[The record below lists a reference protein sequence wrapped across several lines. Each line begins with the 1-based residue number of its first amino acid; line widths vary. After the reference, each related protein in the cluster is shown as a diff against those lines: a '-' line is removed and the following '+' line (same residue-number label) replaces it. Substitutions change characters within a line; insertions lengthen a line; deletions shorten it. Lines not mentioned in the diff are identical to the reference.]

1 MVAPAPLHPALLQ
14 ALHRPHE
21 AASQAL
27 GDGRAD
33 SLAAVTWVATH
44 LGAVGRVLHPVLS
57 RRLPQG
63 GARVRALADVDRRLQ
78 RALWR
83 LDRRLTGDVHAA
95 VGEVATLERAV
106 ETALQQH
113 VRHEAAAVDELVA
126 LLTEREQAELA
137 ERLES
142 AVKHAPT
149 RPHPDAPVRG
159 PVASIAYRI
168 DAGADHLRDLMD
180 NREVPSPHDVPLPLV
195 PGRWGS
201 YVMGRQFPAS
211 GGDVPGQRDGG

>member
-1 MVAPAPLHPALLQ
+1 VTAVPAPLHPQLLQ

-21 AASQAL
+21 AATAVL
-27 GDGRAD
+27 CDERAD
-33 SLAAVTWVATH
+33 SLAAVTWTATH
-44 LGAVGRVLHPVLS
+44 LGAVGRVLHPVLG

-63 GARVRALADVDRRLQ
+63 AQRVRALCTVDRRLQ
-78 RALWR
+78 RALWQ

-95 VGEVATLERAV
+95 SREVRALEEAV
-106 ETALQQH
+106 AAALQEHARQ
-113 VRHEAAAVDELVA
+113 EDGAVDELVQ
-126 LLTEREQAELA
+126 LLSGQEQAELA
-137 ERLES
+137 ERLEH

-159 PVASIAYRI
+159 PMAGIAYRI

-180 NREVPSPHDVPLPLV
+180 NRDVPSPHDVPLPLT

-201 YVMGRQFPAS
+201 YVMGRHF
-211 GGDVPGQRDGG
+211 RDDGR